1 MFLIQLDSNNDVLSC
16 LPLTAVA
23 ELPINTPLDAS
34 YMIHPMPATAG
45 QHYDSEL
52 GQFLTAS
59 RRRWITKLAFRQ
71 RLTSTERVA
80 LKQAQLLPTRLAE
93 ETDTDYAVRCTL
105 PMQLQDMDDLLT
117 DATYIDLDRADTR
130 QMVQSLE
137 QLGLLA
143 AGRAAVVLDDPI
155 APHEYFH
162 EA

>member
-1 MFLIQLDSNNDVLSC
+1 MFLIQLDTATYRVIAV
-16 LPLTAVA
+16 TAVA
-23 ELPINTPLDAS
+23 EAGMRSRLDDS
-34 YMIHPMPATAG
+34 YLLNDVAPTIGEVFDPVTRLFGAPN
-45 QHYDSEL
+45 
-52 GQFLTAS
+52 

-155 APHEYFH
+155 TPHEYFP